1 MMRAISL
8 MPRSLSQVLCVFLLL
23 LAPTCLGQE
32 RAPLTNCLS
41 VLKLT
46 TSEAA
51 TARPVRVRGTVTLF
65 LPGSQLFF
73 VQDESAGIYVFP
85 AMWPK
90 ELTVGDVVEVSGL
103 AGRGLYSPIIEQAT
117 IRPTGQKKTV
127 RPQRIAIEELNTGRF
142 DCQFVELQGVVQ
154 KAETNNIIA
163 LDIATGGSSARV
175 LIFTSEKPPTN
186 LVDSLVRVR
195 GVAGTRYSG
204 ERLHGFGIFLQDL
217 KSFETVRA
225 APPLFSQPIRST
237 GKLTWYSP
245 EGTVD
250 HRTQV
255 RGTVTMSW
263 PGESFFMQ
271 DGAGSIRIAPAKATE
286 MPKRGDVVEAVGFVR
301 QPTGPGTTLAE
312 AVWRTRGSTNVPTPT
327 QLLLGEIGTVQPKG
341 QLVTAEGLIA
351 SITRK
356 PNVTIAILESEGEN
370 IRLFCN
376 GPLPEGHLRSTVR
389 VVGNLSTPPGKS
401 ENTTEPCLWIPNTEQ
416 ITVLKR
422 SEAPT
427 PAAAPR
433 SGSGVLLATA
443 ISLALIFGALFW
455 AAQKNAR
462 QVNAATKSTVEQ
474 LENAERELAKIKEAR
489 DRLGRD
495 LHDHIIQSIYAI
507 GLNLEDSRQTLA
519 NPEKVDVRIKAALA
533 EINEVIRQ
541 LRNVILGLETSTI
554 QPGEFRTAL
563 KSLAVT
569 LGLGMSSRVRLDIDQ
584 PALDAL
590 SPAQAT
596 ELVHIAR
603 EAMSNSIRHG
613 RAETTTI
620 RLHAQPESLQFTV
633 EDDGKGFDPKATSAK
648 GYGLRNM
655 AKRAEDLGAKFTIDA
670 QEGIGT
676 RIVLDIPKQKQ
687 HFSNSESHSRPDR

>member
-1 MMRAISL
+1 MRAISL
-8 MPRSLSQVLCVFLLL
+8 MPRSLSPVLCAFFLLL
-23 LAPTCLGQE
+23 GPTCFGQE

-51 TARPVRVRGTVTLF
+51 AARPVRVRGTVTLF

-73 VQDESAGIYVFP
+73 VQDESAGIYIFP
-85 AMWPK
+85 AVWPK
-90 ELTVGDVVEVSGL
+90 ELAVGEVVEVSGST
-103 AGRGLYSPIIEQAT
+103 GTGLYSPIIQQAT
-117 IRPTGQKKTV
+117 IRPIGQKKTL

-142 DCQFVELQGVVQ
+142 DCQLVELLGVVQ
-154 KAETNNIIA
+154 KAETNNIIG
-163 LDIATGGSSARV
+163 LDVATGGSFARV
-175 LIFTSEKPPTN
+175 LIFTNEKPPTN

-204 ERLHGFGIFLQDL
+204 ERLAGFVILLQDL
-217 KSFETVRA
+217 KSFENVRP

-250 HRTQV
+250 HRMQV

-263 PGESFFMQ
+263 PGESFFVQ
-271 DGAGSIRIAPAKATE
+271 DRAGSIRVTPSKAAE
-286 MPKRGDVVEAVGFVR
+286 MPKPGDLVEAVGFVR
-301 QPTGPGTTLAE
+301 HPTGPGTALVE
-312 AVWRTRGSTNVPTPT
+312 AVWRTRGSTNVPAPT
-327 QLLLGEIGTVQPKG
+327 ELLLGELGTVQPKG
-341 QLVTAEGLIA
+341 QLVTAEGFIA

-356 PNVTIAILESEGEN
+356 PNGTVAVLEGEGGN
-370 IRLFCN
+370 IRLYCN
-376 GPLPEGHLRSTVR
+376 GPIPEGHVRSTVR
-389 VVGNLSTPPGKS
+389 VVGNLSTPPGKT
-401 ENTTEPCLWIPNTEQ
+401 ENTTEPCLWIPSTEQ
-416 ITVLKR
+416 ITVLKQ
-422 SEAPT
+422 SEAPSS
-427 PAAAPR
+427 AAAPR
-433 SGSGVLLATA
+433 GASSVLLATA
-443 ISLALIFGALFW
+443 VSVALIFGALFW

-462 QVNAATKSTVEQ
+462 QTNAATKATAEQ

-519 NPEKVDVRIKAALA
+519 NPEKVDVRIKGALA

-569 LGLGMSSRVRLDIDQ
+569 LGLGKSNRVRLDIDQ

-613 RAETTTI
+613 QAETTTI
-620 RLHAQPESLQFTV
+620 RLHTQPDSLQFMV
-633 EDDGKGFDPKATSAK
+633 EDDGKGFDPKATDAK

-670 QEGIGT
+670 QEGVGT

-687 HFSNSESHSRPDR
+687 HFSSSESHSRPDR